1 MFSLSSLVFGVYR
14 CFLEQMRGGW
24 RMEKRELIQLLEE
37 LRSMTV
43 KLNLLTSRAKFSLNL
58 PMLRHG

>member
-1 MFSLSSLVFGVYR
+1 MFSLSSLVLGVYR
-14 CFLEQMRGGW
+14 CFLEQTRGGW

-43 KLNLLTSRAKFSLNL
+43 KLNLLTSKAKFSLNL
-58 PMLRHG
+58 PVQ